1 LTSKIRPLLQQ
12 VAEALFHKTT
22 KDRYASFNLSNDYEI
37 TLTTHS
43 GYTRKLSTISGSE
56 NDLACLCLRLAIAT
70 LRSTKLAGSLGF
82 IILDEIS
89 GSFDDERTKQT
100 LEGLLELRDV
110 IPQIIN
116 ITHKNVEMKY
126 ADRLFVVKESNGV
139 ATVEMT

>member
-1 LTSKIRPLLQQ
+1 MN
-12 VAEALFHKTT
+12 
-22 KDRYASFNLSNDYEI
+22 RYAAYNLSSDYEI
-37 TLTTHS
+37 TLATHQ
-43 GYTRKLSTISGSE
+43 GYIRKLATISGSE

-126 ADRLFVVKESNGV
+126 ADKLFTVKESNGIASV
-139 ATVEMT
+139 TSS